1 MGVKGWLGKDPKVR
15 HPEWRGCRDGQ
26 VWSMFLDLLE
36 AKATAETRTRDDTRT
51 VMRDVVQRTGSSGTL
66 KCGHREET

>member
-26 VWSMFLDLLE
+26 VWSMFLDLPE
-36 AKATAETRTRDDTRT
+36 AKATAETQEAW
-51 VMRDVVQRTGSSGTL
+51 QRP
-66 KCGHREET
+66 GHEITHAQ